1 MLRCES
7 AYHNN
12 ASFEYSYNLIIG
24 SYNKITGLV
33 WFMVFNATFNNISV
47 TCWRSVLLV
56 KKTTDLSHVTDKLF
70 HIMLYQVHLAMNGVR
85 TDNIQLVQGSC
96 KSSYHMIMTT
106 MMQHKITVIFEWY
119 KQGHWSLQI
128 QTNYLS
134 VSLCQDDSWE
144 NKCKRLLNYL
154 PWWPYT
160 PSYKFDSPR
169 SCKIWLNLTNISF
182 PIDYQNW
189 NTVKPT
195 VTDTSI

>member
-12 ASFEYSYNLIIG
+12 ASFKYSYNLIIG
-24 SYNKITGLV
+24 SYNKIIGLV
-33 WFMVFNATFNNISV
+33 WFMVFNATFNIISV
-47 TCWRSVLLV
+47 TVHVGGQFYWWRKPLTCRTSP
-56 KKTTDLSHVTDKLF
+56 DKRF
-70 HIMLYQVHLAMNGVR
+70 HKMFYRVHFAMNGVR
-85 TDNIQLVQGSC
+85 TDNIQFDQGSC

-106 MMQHKITVIFEWY
+106 MTQHKITVIFEWY

-128 QTNYLS
+128 QTNYLN

-160 PSYKFDSPR
+160 SSYKFDSPR
-169 SCKIWLNLTNISF
+169 SCKMWLNLTNISF
-182 PIDYQNW
+182 LIKYQN
-189 NTVKPT
+189 
-195 VTDTSI
+195 